1 MARFELAIIGAGPA
15 GAAAAISAA
24 ARGIATVLFDDPPRH
39 PEPGETVPAGAEV
52 LFRML
57 GLEGAVNDAVA
68 LRHRGHWSDW
78 SGVSRLQAFGS
89 DRSGP
94 WRGYQIAR
102 ATLRRILLERARQAG
117 VRIVAERCIGVLR
130 RGTAVAGVETSTG
143 KTQAR
148 LVI

>member
-1 MARFELAIIGAGPA
+1 
-15 GAAAAISAA
+15 
-24 ARGIATVLFDDPPRH
+24 
-39 PEPGETVPAGAEV
+39 
-52 LFRML
+52 
-57 GLEGAVNDAVA
+57 
-68 LRHRGHWSDW
+68 WSDW

-148 LVI
+148 LVIDATGGSHWLARALGKNVSAASRPMIAWYGWATSARAGEFAEPRLSLHDDGWT